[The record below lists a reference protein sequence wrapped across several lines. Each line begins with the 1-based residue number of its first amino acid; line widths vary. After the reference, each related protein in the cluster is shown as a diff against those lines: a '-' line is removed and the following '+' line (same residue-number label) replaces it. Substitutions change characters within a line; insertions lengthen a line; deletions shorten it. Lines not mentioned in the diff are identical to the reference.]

1 MAGATVVPS
10 TSVASSLTVGSRHDC
25 YRPGGVIG
33 AGSAKVIGAG
43 SAKVILTGSAKV
55 IGGQKVGAGWPTCS
69 FDTVQ
74 KARGRRSVLWGL
86 SSGARKEKRSVSAT
100 GISMHRL
107 QELVRLHR
115 MGGAPVHDIAASLT
129 MSPNTERRYRTA
141 LTAAGLLAGSV
152 DALPP
157 LEELKAAVEKEL
169 PSVEPPQQQS
179 SIAKWQPE
187 VKELLENG
195 LTPKTIHDRLRLKHP
210 GEYEGQLGAVKRMV
224 RRLRIEQ
231 GVSANDIAI
240 PVETEPG
247 HVAQVDFGY
256 AGYRRDPKTDTK
268 RKAWV
273 FVMVL
278 GHSRHQY
285 VEHVFDQKAESWV
298 KLHVNAFKE
307 FGAVPSEIV
316 PDNLKAAV
324 LKAAFASSE
333 DSTLN
338 RSYRELARHYGFKIA
353 PTPPRAPKK
362 KGKVESGVKY
372 VNNNFGTGRDGEDI
386 TTSNAEVRR
395 WVREIAGTRTHGSTG
410 RAPLEVFAQEER
422 AAMLPLPSEPY
433 RIVLWHKATLHRD
446 SHFHFDGRLYSVP
459 WRHVAPEGQ
468 KATVVWARA
477 TATTVTAYIDDARV
491 ADHDRLG
498 PGRRSTKDDH
508 LPEHRRD
515 YRHRDAAYWR
525 ERAEQLGG
533 DVRALIDAVLDHD
546 PARSRVDVACS
557 SVRLLETLPPERA
570 TRVARHAL
578 GFGNVHYGELKR
590 IVEHGLDQPR
600 EDDDVP
606 QVSNSWGDAQPIFAR
621 SGEDYRERVDV
632 RRAETTEAQPPLPSA
647 LAPLGN
653 QEVRHGTA

>member
-1 MAGATVVPS
+1 MGGATVHEVA
-10 TSVASSLTVGSRHDC
+10 TSLA
-25 YRPGGVIG
+25 
-33 AGSAKVIGAG
+33 
-43 SAKVILTGSAKV
+43 
-55 IGGQKVGAGWPTCS
+55 
-69 FDTVQ
+69 
-74 KARGRRSVLWGL
+74 
-86 SSGARKEKRSVSAT
+86 
-100 GISMHRL
+100 
-107 QELVRLHR
+107 
-115 MGGAPVHDIAASLT
+115 
-129 MSPNTERRYRTA
+129 MSPNTERKYRNA

-157 LEELKAAVEKEL
+157 LEELKAVVQKEL
-169 PSVEPPQQQS
+169 PSEEPSQQRS

-224 RRLRIEQ
+224 KRLRIEQ
-231 GVSANDIAI
+231 GVSATDIVI

-256 AGYRRDPKTDTK
+256 AGYRYDPKTDSK

-285 VEHVFDQKAESWV
+285 VEYVFDQKAETWV

-307 FGAVPSEIV
+307 LGSVPAEIV

-372 VNNNFGTGRDGEDI
+372 VNNNFGKGRDGEDI
-386 TTSNAEVRR
+386 TVSNAEVRR
-395 WVREIAGTRTHGSTG
+395 WVREIAGTRIHGSTG
-410 RAPLEVFAQEER
+410 RAPLEVFEQEER

-433 RIVLWHKATLHRD
+433 RIIVWHKATLHQD

-459 WRHVAPEGQ
+459 WQHVAPKGA
-468 KATVVWARA
+468 KATAVWARA
-477 TATTVTAYIDDARV
+477 TATTVTAYIDDVRIT
-491 ADHDRLG
+491 DHDRLG
-498 PGRRSTKDDH
+498 PGRRSTKDEH

-525 ERAEQLGG
+525 ERAEQLGTEA
-533 DVRALIDAVLDHD
+533 RAFIDAVLDHD
-546 PARSRVDVACS
+546 PVRSRVDIACS
-557 SVRLLETLPPERA
+557 CVRLLETLSPERA
-570 TRVARHAL
+570 TSAVRHAL
-578 GFGNVHYGELKR
+578 SFGNVHYRELKR
-590 IVEHGLDQPR
+590 IVEYRLDQPR
-600 EDDDVP
+600 ADADMS
-606 QVSNSWGDAQPIFAR
+606 QVSNAWGDDEQPVFAR
-621 SGEDYRERVDV
+621 TGEDYRERIDV
-632 RRAETTEAQPPLPSA
+632 RCVEAPDGKPTLPMPVTS
-647 LAPLGN
+647 PSR
-653 QEVRHGTA
+653 QEVSRGTA

>member
-1 MAGATVVPS
+1 
-10 TSVASSLTVGSRHDC
+10 
-25 YRPGGVIG
+25 
-33 AGSAKVIGAG
+33 
-43 SAKVILTGSAKV
+43 
-55 IGGQKVGAGWPTCS
+55 
-69 FDTVQ
+69 
-74 KARGRRSVLWGL
+74 
-86 SSGARKEKRSVSAT
+86 
-100 GISMHRL
+100 MHRL
-107 QELVRLHR
+107 QEMVRLHR
-115 MGGAPVHDIAASLT
+115 LGGGTAHEIAASLR
-129 MSPNTERRYRTA
+129 MSPNTERKYRNA
-141 LTAAGLLAGSV
+141 LTSAGLLAGSV

-157 LEELKAAVEKEL
+157 LEELKAVVEKEL
-169 PSVEPPQQQS
+169 RSVDPPQQQS

-224 RRLRIEQ
+224 KRLRIEQ

-256 AGYRRDPKTDTK
+256 AGYRYDPKTDGK

-285 VEHVFDQKAESWV
+285 VEYVFDQKAETWV
-298 KLHVNAFKE
+298 KLHVNAFKAL
-307 FGAVPSEIV
+307 GAVPSEIV

-372 VNNNFGTGRDGEDI
+372 VNNNFGKGRDGEDI

-395 WVREIAGTRTHGSTG
+395 WVREIAGTRIHGSTG

-433 RIVLWHKATLHRD
+433 RIVVWHKATLHQD

-459 WRHVAPEGQ
+459 WRHVAPTGA

-477 TATTVTAYIDDARV
+477 TATTVAAYIDDVRV

-498 PGRRSTKDDH
+498 SGRRSTKDEH

-525 ERAEQLGG
+525 ERAGHLDA

-546 PARSRVDVACS
+546 PARSRVDIACS

-570 TRVARHAL
+570 TSVARHAL
-578 GFGNVHYGELKR
+578 AFGNVHYRELKR
-590 IVEHGLDQPR
+590 IVEYSLDQPR
-600 EDDDVP
+600 KDDGARH
-606 QVSNSWGDAQPIFAR
+606 VSNSWGDAQPVFAR

-632 RRAETTEAQPPLPSA
+632 RCAETPEAQPPLPMA
-647 LAPLGN
+647 LTSLGN
-653 QEVRHGTA
+653 QEVRHGIA